1 MKRFNLDQFI
11 WFLILMFLSVILTF
25 MLFTGKM
32 FALIDSGRIIST
44 SIMMIILYLLTIVQV
59 SRIFTIPSRNGV
71 KGGYFQYI
79 LLIFVLGV
87 IMVIDIPKVSL
98 EMKGVRLYHMDH
110 AEGDGH
116 THKHGVLGDGDTIY
130 INEENFHDGIEELSA
145 HIDKYIGKKIEIEGR
160 YYKDERYKDDFIIT
174 ALSMN
179 CCIADSEYLGVLAN
193 YNKESGIKI
202 ENGSK
207 IKIIGEISSFNKD
220 DRTLVKIDVLNLIQY
235 QD

>member
-11 WFLILMFLSVILTF
+11 WFLILIFLSAILTF

-32 FALIDSGRIIST
+32 FALIDSDRIIST
-44 SIMMIILYLLTIVQV
+44 SIMMIILYFLTLVQV
-59 SRIFTIPSRNGV
+59 SRIFTVPSRDGV
-71 KGGYFQYI
+71 KRGYIQYVGLLFI
-79 LLIFVLGV
+79 LIV

-98 EMKGVRLYHMDH
+98 EMKGVRLYHADH
-110 AEGDGH
+110 SEGDGH
-116 THKHGVLGDGDTIY
+116 THKHGNLDDGDTIY
-130 INEENFHDGIEELSA
+130 IYEENFHDGIEELSA
-145 HIDKYIGKKIEIEGR
+145 HIDKNIGKKIEIEGR

-179 CCIADSEYLGVLAN
+179 CCIADSEYLGILAN
-193 YNKESGIKI
+193 YNKETGIKI

-235 QD
+235 QN

>member
-59 SRIFTIPSRNGV
+59 SRIFTIPSRGGV

-98 EMKGVRLYHMDH
+98 EMKGVRLYHTDH
-110 AEGDGH
+110 VEGDGH

-179 CCIADSEYLGVLAN
+179 CCIADSEYLGILVN

-207 IKIIGEISSFNKD
+207 IKIIGEISSFNKE